1 MNEVLV
7 ALTIALVA
15 IIAGLILFALLV
27 GAWLGFLAASG
38 L

>member
-1 MNEVLV
+1 MTEALV
-7 ALTIALVA
+7 TLTIILGA
-15 IIAGLILFALLV
+15 IIAGLFLFALLV

>member
-1 MNEVLV
+1 MTEMLV

-15 IIAGLILFALLV
+15 IFAGLFLFALLV

>member
-1 MNEVLV
+1 MNELLV
-7 ALTIALVA
+7 GLTIALVA
-15 IIAGLILFALLV
+15 IIAGLLLFALLV